1 MSHGAQEKR
10 LRDVRKILEI
20 VDSRKTPQEEN
31 EELSAR
37 NLLANSAAGE
47 IRTHTPLH
55 YTCAP

>member
-20 VDSRKTPQEEN
+20 VDSRKTSQEEN

-37 NLLANSAAGE
+37 NLLANSAAGG
-47 IRTHTPLH
+47 IGTHTPLH
-55 YTCAP
+55 YICAP

>member
-20 VDSRKTPQEEN
+20 VDSRKTSQEEN

-37 NLLANSAAGE
+37 NLLTNSAAGG

-55 YTCAP
+55 YTDAL